1 VIVLGVVHLPSFEAR
16 IGLWAE
22 HGHQPDSFN
31 RDENPSSGHQLTQ
44 AAFFQPDVRRFE
56 GPGGWATSMGDG
68 KGIQRVI
75 SIRHALDRCLLTHID
90 SGQPCRGVYVMGHT
104 HEAMLKRVE
113 LWPCPPYQYR

>member
-1 VIVLGVVHLPSFEAR
+1 MSAQVIVVGGVHLPSFQER
-16 IGLWAE
+16 TGLWAE

-75 SIRHALDRCLLTHID
+75 SIRTRPAIGACSSTSTLASPAAAST
-90 SGQPCRGVYVMGHT
+90 
-104 HEAMLKRVE
+104 
-113 LWPCPPYQYR
+113 